1 MHSGV
6 RPGGTVEAVDRTR
19 VLTLR
24 DDVLEAE
31 VDGERVVMSGRSYTY
46 FGLVGTGLAVWQ
58 RIDGTS
64 SIDDIVA
71 ALTKEF
77 EADEAQIAADV
88 VDFVS
93 ALEAAQLI
101 ES

>member
-1 MHSGV
+1 
-6 RPGGTVEAVDRTR
+6 
-19 VLTLR
+19 VLIRR

-58 RIDGTS
+58 RIDGTANV
-64 SIDDIVA
+64 DDIVA
-71 ALTKEF
+71 ALAE
-77 EADEAQIAADV
+77 EYDADRSQIDADV
-88 VDFVS
+88 VEFVS

-101 ES
+101 ET